1 MPFALLVVVYGKVGV
16 IYSEVMGIDDDA
28 YGQPRWLSLL
38 KGVCVCVCV
47 CLALVVRLAGCARLP
62 TVGLWLVVIML
73 TFLFS
78 MTLLVFLINKNG
90 KFTVLFQKK

>member
-38 KGVCVCVCV
+38 KGVCVC
-47 CLALVVRLAGCARLP
+47 AL
-62 TVGLWLVVIML
+62 LW
-73 TFLFS
+73 
-78 MTLLVFLINKNG
+78 
-90 KFTVLFQKK
+90 

>member
-28 YGQPRWLSLL
+28 YGQPRWLS
-38 KGVCVCVCV
+38 
-47 CLALVVRLAGCARLP
+47 LVVRLAGCARLP

-78 MTLLVFLINKNG
+78 MTLLVFLINRNG

>member
-47 CLALVVRLAGCARLP
+47 CAL
-62 TVGLWLVVIML
+62 LW
-73 TFLFS
+73 
-78 MTLLVFLINKNG
+78 
-90 KFTVLFQKK
+90 

>member
-47 CLALVVRLAGCARLP
+47 CVCVPCFGSPVGWMCPFADGRPLVNCNHVNLP
-62 TVGLWLVVIML
+62 
-73 TFLFS
+73 FLYDTS
-78 MTLLVFLINKNG
+78 CILN
-90 KFTVLFQKK
+90 